1 MINQVTLV
9 GRLTRDPE
17 LRKTNNGTP
26 VVQFTVALNGYGDR
40 AATTFINVIAW
51 KDLSEN
57 VKKYVKK
64 GHLVGLTGRL
74 QSRSYEDKNQVKRDI
89 VEVVAD
95 IVKFLEPKPK
105 EDKSVETAKEDKSVE
120 KATDDLPF

>member
-26 VVQFTVALNGYGDR
+26 VVQFTVALNGYGDKE
-40 AATTFINVIAW
+40 ATTFINVIAW
-51 KDLSEN
+51 KDLAEN
-57 VKKYVKK
+57 VNTYVRK

-74 QSRSYEDKNQVKRDI
+74 QSRSYEDKNQVKRNI

-95 IVKFLEPKPK
+95 IVKFLEPK
-105 EDKSVETAKEDKSVE
+105 AKEDEPVE
-120 KATDDLPF
+120 AQDENLLF

>member
-26 VVQFTVALNGYGDR
+26 VVQFTVALNGYGDS

-51 KDLSEN
+51 KDLAEN
-57 VKKYVKK
+57 VNKYVKK

-95 IVKFLEPKPK
+95 IVKFLEPK
-105 EDKSVETAKEDKSVE
+105 AKEDKPVE
-120 KATDDLPF
+120 AAAETLPF